1 MNSEKLNE
9 QLEIRADQI
18 EDANVWLCDA
28 CHNYFPPSEIAE
40 NWGIAKL
47 CMMCDLEIQDDMET
61 ILGDEAHEGF

>member
-1 MNSEKLNE
+1 MNSEKFSE

-18 EDANVWLCDA
+18 EDAKVWLCDA
-28 CHNYFPPSEIAE
+28 CYNYFPPSEIAE
-40 NWGIAKL
+40 NWGNAKL